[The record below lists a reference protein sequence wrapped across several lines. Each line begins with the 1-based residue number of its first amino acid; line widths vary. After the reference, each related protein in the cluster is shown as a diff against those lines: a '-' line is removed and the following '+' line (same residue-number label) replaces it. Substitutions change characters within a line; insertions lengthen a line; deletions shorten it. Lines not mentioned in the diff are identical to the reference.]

1 MKNIRLK
8 FIFKTT
14 ALTVLFAAAA
24 LWALHPTLHNHA
36 HDKSHQT
43 HCLLCEHIKS
53 APEPVAPVNNFSP
66 SIVIERLTLSSH
78 AGLEPTAAFFSSN
91 SPRAPPSFLA

>member
-1 MKNIRLK
+1 MKKLRLRH
-8 FIFKTT
+8 ILRSIT
-14 ALTVLFAAAA
+14 FAVFFLAAA
-24 LWALHPTLHNHA
+24 LWVLHPNLHNHA

-53 APEPVAPVNNFSP
+53 APEPVAPVNTFSP
-66 SIVIERLTLSSH
+66 ALVIERLVLIPQV
-78 AGLEPTAAFFSSN
+78 GLGPIASLFSPN